1 MNELLYSILEV
12 WADFD
17 DVSLWIKLFGD
28 HSIVV
33 IDILSRQAFGTII
46 PILFEIKEGIIFIEG
61 LPASLADDIHS
72 SVPSESA
79 SIADLLLAG
88 NTDKDAWI
96 AAVKFKGNGS
106 EDEVALTTSSRTR
119 RDVCLWFALVVQ
131 ILHIVFNIL
140 SL

>member
-46 PILFEIKEGIIFIEG
+46 PILFEIKEGIIFVEG
-61 LPASLADDIHS
+61 LPASLADDVHS
-72 SVPSESA
+72 SVPCESA
-79 SIADLLLAG
+79 SIADLLLAS

-96 AAVKFKGNGS
+96 AAVKFKGNRS